1 MFDVLP
7 AFVSRCISRRERR
20 HTVKSERYCPAL
32 LVSPI
37 SFRPMSPATDGRSD
51 SRIRSSN
58 HTPSTTTV
66 MTSNLSHDDLVL
78 PGLDLLMKYCEMCV
92 GVGVGASG
100 PIDSGGHAVAVQVV
114 SGPKKWPV
122 FLSRNT
128 LPVRQATSGRP
139 VDVRT
144 EKKHKPRKTKVPTGR
159 GRPLDTQCMTPSEVT
174 GWRSNLIAPIFS
186 STMRTNF
193 GVSSPL
199 EHYSP

>member
-7 AFVSRCISRRERR
+7 AFVSQCISRRERR
-20 HTVKSERYCPAL
+20 QFTVKSERYCPAL

-37 SFRPMSPATDGRSD
+37 SFRPMSPATDGRY
-51 SRIRSSN
+51 
-58 HTPSTTTV
+58 TPSTTTTV

-100 PIDSGGHAVAVQVV
+100 PTD
-114 SGPKKWPV
+114 
-122 FLSRNT
+122 
-128 LPVRQATSGRP
+128 
-139 VDVRT
+139 
-144 EKKHKPRKTKVPTGR
+144 
-159 GRPLDTQCMTPSEVT
+159 SEVT